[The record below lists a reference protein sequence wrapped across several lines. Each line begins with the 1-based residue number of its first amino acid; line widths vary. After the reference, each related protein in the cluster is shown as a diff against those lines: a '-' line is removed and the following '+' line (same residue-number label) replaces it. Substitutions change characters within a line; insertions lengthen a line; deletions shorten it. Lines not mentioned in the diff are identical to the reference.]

1 MLISLTLFHGYRQ
14 ITIAPIYLIESENFR
29 CLRMLIYMYRCRV
42 KHLDLLALFH
52 YIMGGITAF
61 FACIPF
67 IHVLIGLAIV
77 SGKFFEEA
85 DGSGPPSFFGWFFV
99 SFGSVFILLGWCL
112 AVFIFITGKKLKR
125 RKNRIFCM
133 VIAGVECMF
142 MPFGTILG
150 VLTLIALS
158 KDSIKEI
165 FED

>member
-1 MLISLTLFHGYRQ
+1 MNNEDL
-14 ITIAPIYLIESENFR
+14 
-29 CLRMLIYMYRCRV
+29 

-67 IHVLIGLAIV
+67 IHVFIGLAIV
-77 SGKFFEEA
+77 SGIFFEQF
-85 DGSGPPSFFGWFFV
+85 DRSGPPSFFGWFFV
-99 SFGSVFILLGWCL
+99 IFGSLFILLGWCL
-112 AVFIFITGKKLKR
+112 AVFMFITGKKLKH

-133 VIAGVECMF
+133 VVAGVECMF
-142 MPFGTILG
+142 MPFGTVLG

-165 FED
+165 FGD